1 MIWFCRSTIALNLLT
16 ADLARCL
23 KSGPHEDEQ
32 TDGSGSDSPQKRLGL
47 GLSCMKNTRTEV
59 LISGNKLICTL
70 YSGVFLKIIFLEIF
84 RSSLLKNYIEFIRW
98 AFLSSFYRVTQ
109 EGQGVI
115 DRKIMSS
122 VTLLKKVSQN
132 ILKPHEVWKYETLL
146 HTLAVGSDRLQCILE
161 MIRDQSFVLHF
172 VWWRNTM
179 LWSNTGGCFAFWT
192 GSCTVC
198 IKMTLELFVQT
209 VKRKKK
215 KKKVKS
221 PVALEWVPKKSYRN
235 TKHLSGNKT
244 KAWCFPVLVYSF
256 QTP

>member
-1 MIWFCRSTIALNLLT
+1 M
-16 ADLARCL
+16 
-23 KSGPHEDEQ
+23 
-32 TDGSGSDSPQKRLGL
+32 
-47 GLSCMKNTRTEV
+47 
-59 LISGNKLICTL
+59 
-70 YSGVFLKIIFLEIF
+70 
-84 RSSLLKNYIEFIRW
+84 SSSF
-98 AFLSSFYRVTQ
+98 FFYRVTQ

-209 VKRKKK
+209 VKKKK
-215 KKKVKS
+215 KKKWSLQLRLNEFQRKATETQNICLGIKLKPGAFLCWS
-221 PVALEWVPKKSYRN
+221 TAS
-235 TKHLSGNKT
+235 KHLN
-244 KAWCFPVLVYSF
+244 A
-256 QTP
+256 QTDIRGL